1 MDQDHAAAGTC
12 TDVCHHT
19 YTHTHIT
26 NQANKWIKA
35 KHQQDNLGIIKL
47 SDKDYLRTLE
57 NAIRFG
63 KPVLL
68 ENVQEELDASLEPL
82 LLKQVYKQGGQN
94 MINLGD
100 SAVPYH
106 EDFLF
111 YITSKLRNPYYT
123 PETAVKVTL
132 LNFAITEDGLIQQLL
147 GVVVAE
153 ERPDLAQ
160 LKDQLVVNN
169 AAMNKQMTE
178 IESNILR
185 LLAESTGDIL
195 EDETLINTLAESK
208 KTSTEV
214 ASKLKD
220 AEVTEKDIDETRV
233 KYTPVAFRSTILYFA
248 VADLA
253 AIDPMYQYSLGWFVN
268 LYRSVLVSQL
278 FHFGHVCP

>member
-1 MDQDHAAAGTC
+1 
-12 TDVCHHT
+12 
-19 YTHTHIT
+19 
-26 NQANKWIKA
+26 
-35 KHQQDNLGIIKL
+35 
-47 SDKDYLRTLE
+47 
-57 NAIRFG
+57 
-63 KPVLL
+63 
-68 ENVQEELDASLEPL
+68 
-82 LLKQVYKQGGQN
+82 

-160 LKDQLVVNN
+160 MKDQLVVNN
-169 AAMNKQMTE
+169 AAMNKQMSE

-208 KTSTEV
+208 KTSSEV
-214 ASKLKD
+214 AAKLKE
-220 AEVTEKDIDETRV
+220 AEVRFATSQRGSHASTSMRSQTNAIVVCARATQACKCMHTQTHARV
-233 KYTPVAFRSTILYFA
+233 HTHRHTKRQELMNARACARTQTF
-248 VADLA
+248 
-253 AIDPMYQYSLGWFVN
+253 SL
-268 LYRSVLVSQL
+268 
-278 FHFGHVCP
+278 

>member
-1 MDQDHAAAGTC
+1 LAYI
-12 TDVCHHT
+12 HT
-19 YTHTHIT
+19 YTHIHNT
-26 NQANKWIKA
+26 QANKWIKA

-147 GVVVAE
+147 GAVVAE

-160 LKDQLVVNN
+160 MKDQLVVNN
-169 AAMNKQMTE
+169 AAMNKQMSE

-214 ASKLKD
+214 AAKLKE
-220 AEVTEKDIDETRV
+220 AEVGIYI
-233 KYTPVAFRSTILYFA
+233 YT
-248 VADLA
+248 
-253 AIDPMYQYSLGWFVN
+253 
-268 LYRSVLVSQL
+268 
-278 FHFGHVCP
+278 HVCVCVCSVCLYQTLIYTLAESK

>member
-1 MDQDHAAAGTC
+1 
-12 TDVCHHT
+12 
-19 YTHTHIT
+19 
-26 NQANKWIKA
+26 
-35 KHQQDNLGIIKL
+35 
-47 SDKDYLRTLE
+47 
-57 NAIRFG
+57 
-63 KPVLL
+63 
-68 ENVQEELDASLEPL
+68 
-82 LLKQVYKQGGQN
+82 

-160 LKDQLVVNN
+160 MKDQLVVNN
-169 AAMNKQMTE
+169 AAMNKQMSE

-208 KTSTEV
+208 KTSSEV
-214 ASKLKD
+214 AAKLKE
-220 AEVTEKDIDETRV
+220 AEVRPAAWQRGSHASTRKQSHTNAIV
-233 KYTPVAFRSTILYFA
+233 VCVQATHACKCMHTQMHARARTHRHTKSQA
-248 VADLA
+248 VMH
-253 AIDPMYQYSLGWFVN
+253 I
-268 LYRSVLVSQL
+268 
-278 FHFGHVCP
+278 HVPSHANSRACVRTQTFSS